1 MDLYQWELDLD
12 AMTDTQRTRG
22 SLELLSD
29 GEAFFDR
36 LVEEIADAR
45 EQLLETD
52 LLGAS
57 ASSRSP
63 SFCLLAAHIKWQIG
77 ARVKNKPPKREFA
90 RTWQLFLRQ
99 AESRS
104 T

>member
-1 MDLYQWELDLD
+1 MRGDHE
-12 AMTDTQRTRG
+12 TQG
-22 SLELLSD
+22 SSVVVADEHHDHGCPGAD
-29 GEAFFDR
+29 GSVR
-36 LVEEIADAR
+36 LIDAR